1 MPQLE
6 TGLFIFMLIFSFGF
20 MIWGFLRHTDM
31 FTNILR
37 LVSIAAF
44 FGLCL
49 YMQSGYEVSAP
60 TTTEQQVLDS
70 NNAVVTLSN
79 TESEVLI
86 PSDSATWLGWGF
98 FGFAILN
105 MILLIR
111 GVLN

>member
-44 FGLCL
+44 FDCVCICKVGTRLVRPL
-49 YMQSGYEVSAP
+49 PQNNKSWIPTMQ
-60 TTTEQQVLDS
+60 
-70 NNAVVTLSN
+70 
-79 TESEVLI
+79 
-86 PSDSATWLGWGF
+86 
-98 FGFAILN
+98 
-105 MILLIR
+105 
-111 GVLN
+111 